1 MDEKEIKALIHKNT
15 QEGKIEQK
23 IEKLEYSMD
32 FGEYTIQYDFS
43 LN

>member
-1 MDEKEIKALIHKNT
+1 MLDQSFRDALDNQDIDIDDLTIVNKMSYIMT
-15 QEGKIEQK
+15 
-23 IEKLEYSMD
+23 